1 MTGRKSKAPTRPGSP
16 AASTAQLIATAG
28 GIGRMPGAPGTVGS
42 LIGAALCVP
51 LLGLGW
57 PVHLAAAVGLGA
69 VALAV
74 SGRAAAELGQPDP
87 PQLIIDEI
95 AGMCVAMLAL
105 PLHWYDMFAVF
116 LLFRLFDVVKP
127 APIPRL
133 ERLPGGVGIV
143 ADDIAAG
150 LLARVTWWLLK
161 ANFDFL

>member
-1 MTGRKSKAPTRPGSP
+1 M
-16 AASTAQLIATAG
+16 STVQFVATAG
-28 GIGRMPGAPGTVGS
+28 GLGRIPRAPGTLGS
-42 LIGAALCVP
+42 LIGAALCLP

-57 PVHLAAAVGLGA
+57 PLHLAATVVLCGA
-69 VALAV
+69 ALVA

-87 PQLIIDEI
+87 PQVIIDEI
-95 AGMCVAMLAL
+95 AGMSVALLAL
-105 PLHWYDMFAVF
+105 PFRWYDLGAVF

-133 ERLPGGVGIV
+133 ERLPGGFGIV

>member
-1 MTGRKSKAPTRPGSP
+1 MAGRKSKAAMKAGSP
-16 AASTAQLIATAG
+16 PSTVQLIATAG
-28 GIGRMPGAPGTVGS
+28 GLGRIPCAPGTVGS
-42 LIGAALCVP
+42 LIGAAVCLP
-51 LLGLGW
+51 LLGVGW
-57 PVHLAAAVGLGA
+57 PLHLAATVLLCG

-87 PQLIIDEI
+87 PQVIIDEI

-105 PLHWYDMFAVF
+105 PFQWYDLCAVF

-127 APIPRL
+127 SPIPRL
-133 ERLPGGVGIV
+133 ERLPGGLGIV